1 MTSRLFIA
9 LEDVCPDDL
18 EVLPAPFDVALADAT
33 VTIPDLIVARRSDLT
48 PRDCRP
54 PRACGGG
61 AVAEHATP
69 SICCSS
75 RHGWPPPAPRSYWVV
90 YPPSLTAFELRDGV
104 YVEIASVVGDAEFT
118 AAVPYPVVVRPADLV
133 SEHRRR

>member
-33 VTIPDLIVARRSDLT
+33 VTIPDLIVARRSNLT
-48 PRDCRP
+48 PCDCRP

-61 AVAEHATP
+61 AAAEHATP
-69 SICCSS
+69 SICC
-75 RHGWPPPAPRSYWVV
+75 
-90 YPPSLTAFELRDGV
+90 
-104 YVEIASVVGDAEFT
+104 
-118 AAVPYPVVVRPADLV
+118 
-133 SEHRRR
+133 